1 MIAYVLKPYNI
12 LKKCMQLLENIEK
25 ILRSNSE
32 TCKIQII
39 FNILYIFTEKV
50 LVALKENLK
59 NMFDFLVPTLAH
71 SKVQLRNRLYRFLV
85 S

>member
-32 TCKIQII
+32 TCKIQI
-39 FNILYIFTEKV
+39 ILYIFTEKV